1 MTFSQF
7 LIILASRWKVA
18 AIIMSVMVLAAL
30 AANIFLPKKYTATA
44 AVVLD
49 VRNPD
54 PIQGGGLGAA
64 GTSYMATQMDI
75 ITSEQVARRV
85 VDMLKLEQ
93 SAFRDQWMDATD
105 GKGDF
110 RSWAAQAL
118 QLGLEVKP
126 SRDSNVISISYTST
140 DPVFASVLAN
150 NFVKAYTEVT
160 LALRTNPA
168 RESNVFFDVR
178 AKEAKQRLADAQ
190 EKLSTF
196 QREHNLISTT
206 EQFDD
211 ETAKLNTMAATIV
224 SLRAQSADSSSRS
237 AQVARRG
244 GEISDVVNNPVVAG
258 LRGDLARLEARLQE
272 MNSRYGENHPDVV
285 QLRANIG
292 EIQKKIAQESSR
304 TSTSVVLSNTIS
316 QARDAEVQA
325 AYDAQR
331 KKVLR
336 LKEDRDTAA
345 ILQREM
351 ETSQTIYD
359 GILAR
364 IAQSDLESRTT
375 LTNVAPLTAAV
386 PPTTASSPKS
396 FLNVIVAIVVGGII
410 SLITIVVSEMLDRRV
425 RTPGDVSIDLG
436 YPLLGV
442 MPSGAKLRPGAFLTL
457 EGLTKRAL
465 PSSSRKNLALSHNTN
480 R

>member
-1 MTFSQF
+1 MTFSQL
-7 LIILASRWKVA
+7 LIILVSRWKIA
-18 AIIMSVMVLAAL
+18 AIILTLAVASAL
-30 AANIFLPKKYTATA
+30 TANFFLPKKYTATA

-54 PIQGGGLGAA
+54 PIQGGGLGPA

-93 SAFRDQWMDATD
+93 SPFRDQWFQDTE

-196 QREHNLISTT
+196 QREHNLISTA

-211 ETAKLNTMAATIV
+211 ETAKLNTMAATMV
-224 SLRAQSADSSSRS
+224 SLRAQSADTNSRS

-244 GEISDVVNNPVVAG
+244 DQIADVVNNPVVAG

-292 EIQKKIAQESSR
+292 EIQKKISQESSR
-304 TSTSVVLSNTIS
+304 TSNSVVLSNTIS

-331 KKVLR
+331 RKVLR

-375 LTNVAPLTAAV
+375 LTNVAPLTSAV
-386 PPTTASSPKS
+386 APTTASSPKS
-396 FLNVIVAIVVGGII
+396 FLNIIMAIVLGGIVSI
-410 SLITIVVSEMLDRRV
+410 ITIVVSEMLDRRV
-425 RTPGDVSIDLG
+425 RTPSDVSIDLG

-465 PSSSRKNLALSHNTN
+465 PSASRKSLALSHNTN